1 MDVKCFLNDY
11 AGVSLYEAPKRQI
24 IVMNTSPNKYIK
36 IKIDDEIIEVNAS
49 KLKKAIDNCTNV

>member
-24 IVMNTSPNKYIK
+24 IVMK
-36 IKIDDEIIEVNAS
+36 EI
-49 KLKKAIDNCTNV
+49 